1 MGDRL
6 NQRTV
11 LCSALLCC
19 AVIAV
24 PPAQAAAVRV
34 DTPAGRAGDAAA
46 ILARQLGVSIVIPDS
61 RVANRH
67 VAAIRGRM
75 SAREAVGRL
84 ARAAGATAIA
94 VGPGGWRLVD
104 APPPRRDARPAP
116 AHRPAAP
123 PPPVIL
129 PEIEQP
135 EIIVTASKRDS
146 LLADYAGQVA
156 RVDGSDLAFGSVGGS
171 DRIVSQVATVTST
184 HLGSGRDKLFI
195 RGIADSSFTGP
206 TQATVGMYLGDLRLN
221 YNAADPDLRLSDMAS
236 VEVLEGPQGT
246 LYGAGSVGGII
257 RLVPNPP
264 DLDTVVA
271 TGTIGGTATQHGAPG
286 GDIGLT
292 ANLPLLHERAALR
305 VTFSGESQGGYI
317 DKPLLDRDDVNRTDI
332 VGGRAML
339 RVALG
344 DRWTLDLLG
353 VGQRT
358 RGADSQ
364 YADRDGP
371 PLTRSSRVGEGFSAD
386 YGQAQLVLSGEVG
399 RVKLRSST
407 GIVGQTLEER
417 YDASLLDG
425 EPRLFQQNRQ
435 THMIANET
443 RIWQPLD
450 TRFGWLAGVSYTHNE
465 SRLTRKLGS
474 IFLQTPTTGVENII
488 DELTAYGEASVRL
501 NPAVVATVGGR
512 WTRSVLGGSGE
523 DVLPAIALAR
533 ADITAERVETA
544 FLPSASLLARL
555 GAEVSVY
562 IRYQQGFRPGG
573 LTVEGDFVRR
583 YRNDRIATLEFGM
596 RNGRAGAGPFDV
608 SASVSYTD
616 WRDIQADFVDGQ
628 GFPSTANVGDGHI
641 WTGTLTGGVALTDRF
656 RLDASFIYNHSRVDQ
671 PVMPMLLRIDEVPN
685 IARIVGR
692 IGFDYRRPLNGR
704 LTLEAKGWARYVGPS
719 RLGIGPELG
728 ARQGDYL
735 DSGVTVRVGSPRLG
749 VSASIT
755 NLTDTIGNRFALGT
769 PFSIGRDQVTPLR
782 PRSLRLGIDASF

>member
-1 MGDRL
+1 M
-6 NQRTV
+6 
-11 LCSALLCC
+11 
-19 AVIAV
+19 IAAS
-24 PPAQAAAVRV
+24 PAQATATTMRV

-46 ILARQLGVSIVIPDS
+46 ILARQLGVSIVIPDP
-61 RVANRH
+61 RVANRR

-75 SAREAVGRL
+75 SAREAVERL

-94 VGPGGWRLVD
+94 AGPGGWRLVD
-104 APPPRRDARPAP
+104 APPPRREIRPAP
-116 AHRPAAP
+116 ARPAAP
-123 PPPVIL
+123 PQPVVL

-257 RLVPNPP
+257 RLIPNPP
-264 DLDTVVA
+264 DLGSTVV
-271 TGTIGGTATQHGAPG
+271 TGTLGGTATQHGAPG
-286 GDIGLT
+286 GDISLT
-292 ANLPLLHERAALR
+292 ANLPLQRDRAALR
-305 VTFSGESQGGYI
+305 VTFGAERQGGYI
-317 DKPLLDRDDVNRTDI
+317 DKPLIGRDDVNRTDI

-344 DRWTLDLLG
+344 DVWTLDLLG

-371 PLTRSSRVGEGFSAD
+371 PLTRSSSVGEGFSAD
-386 YGQAQLVLSGEVG
+386 YGQAQLVLSGQLGSV
-399 RVKLRSST
+399 RLRSST
-407 GIVGQTLEER
+407 GLVGQSLEER
-417 YDASLLDG
+417 YDATLLDG
-425 EPRLFQQNRQ
+425 APRLFRQNRH
-435 THMIANET
+435 TRMIANET
-443 RIWQPLD
+443 RLWQPLD

-474 IFLQTPTTGVENII
+474 VFLQSPTTGVENVI
-488 DELTAYGEASVRL
+488 DEFTAYGEASVRL

-512 WTRSVLGGSGE
+512 WTRSLLGGSGE
-523 DVLPAIALAR
+523 DVLAAIALAR
-533 ADITAERVETA
+533 ADITAQRTETA

-555 GAEVSVY
+555 DPDLSVY

-573 LTVEGDFVRR
+573 LAVEGEFVRR
-583 YRNDRIATLEFGM
+583 YRNDRIATLEFGV
-596 RNGRAGAGPFDV
+596 RHGRAGAGPFDIA
-608 SASVSYTD
+608 ASISYTD

-641 WTGTLTGGVALTDRF
+641 WTGTLSGGVALTPSL
-656 RLDASFIYNHSRVDQ
+656 RLDAGLIYNHSRVDQ
-671 PVMPMLLRIDEVPN
+671 PAAGMLPMLRIDEVPN

-692 IGFDYRRPLNGR
+692 FGFDYRRPLGGDLN
-704 LTLEAKGWARYVGPS
+704 LEAKGWARYVGPS

-728 ARQGDYL
+728 ARQGNYL
-735 DSGVTVRVGSPRLG
+735 DSGVTVRVGSARLG
-749 VSASIT
+749 VSASVT

-769 PFSIGRDQVTPLR
+769 PFSIGRDQITPLR
-782 PRSLRLGIDASF
+782 PRSFRLGIDAGF